1 MAARRKLTSPKR
13 VALLAAAAALVAL
26 ASMAVLTLLSHGQR
40 ASADSPFSDAS
51 ADARFKACDAPFD
64 HYTAGAGA
72 AFHGLSAGP
81 RIRQCVP
88 PKSAS
93 DGPPL
98 RTNVVQV
105 SYGDCHAG
113 DEQACS
119 PPLTVQSWPAC
130 ERNLSLYERYSGPPG
145 EDPVPHTPLTVRGA
159 PAASFDDGR
168 RIEVYTGDATVVIF
182 ADENPQLGLA
192 AANALVGVHAGRLVN
207 ASATLP
213 APAAGAMAGRLS
225 C

>member
-1 MAARRKLTSPKR
+1 MAAGRKLMGFKR
-13 VALLAAAAALVAL
+13 IGLLAAVAGLATVAAVALLA
-26 ASMAVLTLLSHGQR
+26 LLSGSQR
-40 ASADSPFSDAS
+40 ASAGSPFDDAS
-51 ADARFKACDAPFD
+51 ANGNFKACNEPFD
-64 HYTAGAGA
+64 HFTAGAGP

-81 RIRQCVP
+81 QIRQCAP
-88 PKSAS
+88 PKAAS
-93 DGPPL
+93 GGPPL
-98 RTNVVQV
+98 RVNVVQV
-105 SYGDCHAG
+105 SYGDCHAA

-130 ERNLSLYERYSGPPG
+130 ERNLSLYQRYAGPPG
-145 EDPVPHTPLTVRGA
+145 EDPLPHTALTVRGA
-159 PAASFDDGR
+159 PAASFDNGG

-182 ADENPQLGLA
+182 ANEDPQLALA
-192 AANALVGVHAGRLVN
+192 AANALVGVHAGRPVT